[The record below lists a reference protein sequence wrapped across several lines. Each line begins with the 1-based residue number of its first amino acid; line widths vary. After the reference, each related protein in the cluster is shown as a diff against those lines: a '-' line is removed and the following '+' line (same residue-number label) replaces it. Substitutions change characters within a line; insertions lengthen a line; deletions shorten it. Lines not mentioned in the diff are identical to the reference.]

1 MVPPHPNDGLMPV
14 LDTPLRYR
22 QMEPPSPYSESLYGA
37 QTPRPPDGSPELS
50 ANVLE
55 PREFPFPI
63 IDPHNA
69 KKPMSEFNDIATIL
83 RHRGKHQAKNQAFI
97 ILDSKGKELG
107 SVTWDKLASRAEK
120 VAQVIKD
127 KSGLYRGDRV
137 ALVYR
142 DTEIIEF
149 IVALF
154 GCFIA
159 GVTAVPIN
167 HQDDYQELNYI
178 LNSTQAHLALTT
190 DNNLK
195 AFQRDLAIQ
204 KLAWPRGVEWWKTNE
219 FGSFHGKRKGEESF
233 TAADLAYIEF
243 SRSPTGELRGVV
255 MSHMTIMHQMACLAA
270 IIASS
275 PKREDDS
282 KRDSYGD
289 ARIRPTSLLG
299 EILLTY
305 LDCRMGIGMI
315 LSVLQGVYG
324 GFTTIWSVQAAV
336 TVPGLWAHLITRYKA
351 TLLLGDYPGL
361 KTVAYNYQ
369 YDPMVTRNFSKRH
382 PVDFSSLR
390 LVMIECISSDPE
402 FHEILADRWLR
413 PLGNLKAREIVAPML
428 CLPEHGG
435 MVVVMRDWLG
445 GEDHMMPLWDGNP
458 EEVDRK
464 ELKELLLDKEALKT
478 NDVVVVAR
486 VSPAS
491 EG

>member
-1 MVPPHPNDGLMPV
+1 
-14 LDTPLRYR
+14 
-22 QMEPPSPYSESLYGA
+22 
-37 QTPRPPDGSPELS
+37 
-50 ANVLE
+50 
-55 PREFPFPI
+55 
-63 IDPHNA
+63 
-69 KKPMSEFNDIATIL
+69 
-83 RHRGKHQAKNQAFI
+83 
-97 ILDSKGKELG
+97 
-107 SVTWDKLASRAEK
+107 
-120 VAQVIKD
+120 
-127 KSGLYRGDRV
+127 
-137 ALVYR
+137 
-142 DTEIIEF
+142 
-149 IVALF
+149 
-154 GCFIA
+154 
-159 GVTAVPIN
+159 
-167 HQDDYQELNYI
+167 
-178 LNSTQAHLALTT
+178 
-190 DNNLK
+190 
-195 AFQRDLAIQ
+195 
-204 KLAWPRGVEWWKTNE
+204 
-219 FGSFHGKRKGEESF
+219 
-233 TAADLAYIEF
+233 
-243 SRSPTGELRGVV
+243 
-255 MSHMTIMHQMACLAA
+255 
-270 IIASS
+270 
-275 PKREDDS
+275 
-282 KRDSYGD
+282 
-289 ARIRPTSLLG
+289 
-299 EILLTY
+299 
-305 LDCRMGIGMI
+305 MGIGMI